1 MSPSRG
7 FAALYILFVL
17 TGSTSVGAWAQTI
30 DPHELYEQ
38 RCGGCHTPHAG
49 DFVHESLVRSNGS
62 IIGRKSG
69 RELRAFLEA
78 GHGKLS
84 ADEIEA
90 MVAHLTSIQQSGRLF
105 HKKCRICHERA
116 VTLARRELI
125 LKDGNLIGRYSNR
138 DMRQFLLGHG
148 RLTADEV
155 PAMIDVLKRQLKTL
169 GK

>member
-1 MSPSRG
+1 MSHSRS
-7 FAALYILFVL
+7 FIALCVL
-17 TGSTSVGAWAQTI
+17 VVVTGSSSAGALAQTI
-30 DPHELYEQ
+30 DPHQLYEQ

-49 DFVHESLVRSNGS
+49 DFVHESLIRSNGS

-69 RELRAFLEA
+69 KELRAFLEA

-90 MVAHLTSIQQSGRLF
+90 MVAHLTSIQKSGRLF

-155 PAMIDVLKRQLKTL
+155 PTMVDVLKRQLKTL